1 MIENQTDKY
10 QDAYQKAL
18 SNIQDPTDVQKKALE
33 YGEELEKTI
42 KNIILFN
49 IETTNNKHAMMN
61 CYIKACCDKQEFA
74 DYKFVVGVKTLEE
87 KEFLKGKFSN
97 VDIVSQK
104 ELGYKEAAA
113 TSKII
118 ISNKRMPYY
127 FMARKEQIYVRLF
140 EDSFMKIFRNILQKR
155 ILIRGEW

>member
-1 MIENQTDKY
+1 
-10 QDAYQKAL
+10 
-18 SNIQDPTDVQKKALE
+18 
-33 YGEELEKTI
+33 
-42 KNIILFN
+42 
-49 IETTNNKHAMMN
+49 MMN
-61 CYIKACCDKQEFA
+61 CYIKAYCDKQEFA

-140 EDSFMKIFRNILQKR
+140 EDSFYEDIQEYSTKENIDQRRMVTRDLLNASYIFF
-155 ILIRGEW
+155 